1 MELKGKTI
9 IVTGAGNG
17 IGRAIAANLA
27 RQGVNIAMI
36 DIRPEAMEETS
47 AMLNG
52 NGSSAKGYVCNV
64 SNEEQVISAFD
75 EIIADHGTIHGIVNN
90 AGVVRDGLLVKVKDG
105 KVVDRLSMDKWH
117 AVVDVNLTGVFL
129 CGREAAT
136 RMIDTGSK
144 GVIVN
149 ISSISRSGNFG
160 QSNYTATKAGVAAM
174 TVTWAK
180 ELARHGLR
188 CAAVAPG
195 YVATEMVMSMKPEV
209 RERMTGPT
217 PLQRLGK
224 PDEIAHTVMF
234 ILENDFITGRMIDI
248 DGGLRI

>member
-136 RMIDTGSK
+136 RMIDTGSE

-224 PDEIAHTVMF
+224 PDEIAHTVRF